1 MRGAS
6 RLQLT
11 LAVPRTLATAAVLVL
26 GCGGKATTPAEQPL
40 CRITTSIAGNKPLAD
55 RSLPAPFWFSL
66 LVRGYTST
74 GAIARPSR
82 DCEGELAAW
91 PADACAADA
100 KVTPLEPEPLGDRDL
115 VVSHLGDG
123 RRLVWAQT
131 DHFTNGEAVGPVA
144 LAVFDARGVSVTT
157 LGVLRAYG
165 SRAQLRLERLGEGT
179 ILVAEGEACADE
191 RDARTCVRGIRLV
204 PVGKRRF
211 VPLDL
216 SDQGGRCMG
225 RAFFPLRLEGT
236 VGRKTYRVQSSV
248 NLTKDAVTV
257 QEQLTIGE
265 VSAGAGSADAMASAV
280 ARMTSERHIRLAG
293 GRLVADEPSLLDQW
307 AKKQKAAE

>member
-1 MRGAS
+1 MVRASMRVAS
-6 RLQLT
+6 PLLLL
-11 LAVPRTLATAAVLVL
+11 LAAGTVPA
-26 GCGGKATTPAEQPL
+26 CGGKAKTPAEQPL

-55 RSLPAPFWFSL
+55 RALPAPFWFTL
-66 LVRGYTST
+66 MVRGYTPS
-74 GAIARPSR
+74 GAIARPTR
-82 DCEGELAAW
+82 DCEGQPVVW
-91 PADACAADA
+91 PADTCAAESQ
-100 KVTPLEPEPLGDRDL
+100 VTPLEAEPLGDRDL
-115 VVSHLGDG
+115 VISHLGEG

-131 DHFTNGEAVGPVA
+131 EHFANGEAAGPVA
-144 LAVFDARGVSVTT
+144 LAAFDPTGVSVTT

-165 SRAQLRLERLGEGT
+165 SRAQLRLERLGEGQV
-179 ILVAEGEACADE
+179 LVAEGEACADE

-216 SDQGGRCMG
+216 SDEAGRCVG

-236 VGRKTYRVQSSV
+236 RGRKSYRVQSSV
-248 NLTKDAVTV
+248 NLTREAVTV

-265 VSAGAGSADAMASAV
+265 SSAGAGSADAMASAV
-280 ARMTSERHIRLAG
+280 ARMTSERHIKLIG

-307 AKKQKAAE
+307 AKQQKSAP